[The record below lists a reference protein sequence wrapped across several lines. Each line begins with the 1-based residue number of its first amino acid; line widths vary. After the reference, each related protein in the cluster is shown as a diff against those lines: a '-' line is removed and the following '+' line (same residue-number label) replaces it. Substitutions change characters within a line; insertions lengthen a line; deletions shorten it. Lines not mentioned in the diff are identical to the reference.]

1 MNTYECIRTISGHK
15 HEIRG
20 LEKILDDR
28 IVSCSQEKTIRIW
41 DLNSGEWLKLL
52 RGHENFVLSIVVFT
66 DDKIMMKS
74 KY

>member
-1 MNTYECIRTISGHK
+1 LNTYECIRTISGHK

-20 LEKILDDR
+20 LEKISDDR

-41 DLNSGEWLKLL
+41 DLNSGECLKLL